1 MQENTSLKTASEI
14 LGDKWIP
21 QIINMLVKNETVR
34 FRQFYVLGISP
45 RALSV
50 RLEKLKSHDIIIK
63 EDHLYGD
70 YSLTQKGK
78 DLYYII
84 REMEV
89 WADRY
94 KP

>member
-1 MQENTSLKTASEI
+1 MQDNNSLKAASEI

-21 QIINMLVKNETVR
+21 QIISVLVKNEKAR
-34 FRQFYVLGISP
+34 FNEFLTLGISP
-45 RALSV
+45 RALSQ
-50 RLEKLKSHDIIIK
+50 RLERLKAYDIITK
-63 EDHLYGD
+63 ESALYGD

-94 KP
+94 SP